1 MTAHRIAAAAAAA
14 VAVAL
19 TVAAAG
25 TAQAHGAPTD
35 PVSRVVACGPEG
47 VQRESAVC
55 RAAIAA
61 NGGVAF
67 DEWDNLRV
75 ADVRGRDRELIPD
88 GQLCSAGLDAYKGL
102 DIAREDW
109 PATTLTAGARFTL
122 TYLSTIPH
130 KGTFHLYLT
139 KAGHDPTVPLRWDDL
154 TSEPVGTAT
163 DPRLVDGA
171 YRISGQLPA
180 GQTGRHVLYTVWRNS
195 DTPDTYYS
203 CSDLVLTGDSAEP
216 PLPGGEPAE
225 RQAAASAERDEDK
238 QAVLVGGMAA
248 LLGLLAVAASALVRR
263 RARRQ

>member
-1 MTAHRIAAAAAAA
+1 MTAHRTAAAA
-14 VAVAL
+14 VAVVL
-19 TVAAAG
+19 TVGAAG

-35 PVSRVVACGPEG
+35 PVSRVFACGPEG

-55 RAAIAA
+55 RAAVAA

-67 DEWDNLRV
+67 DEWDNLRL
-75 ADVRGRDRELIPD
+75 ADVRGRDREFIPD

-109 PATTLTAGARFTL
+109 PATTLTAGARFAL
-122 TYLSTIPH
+122 TYPSTIPH

-154 TSEPVGTAT
+154 ISEPVGTAT

-195 DTPDTYYS
+195 STPDTYYS
-203 CSDLVLTGDSAEP
+203 CSDLVLTGESGQP
-216 PLPGGEPAE
+216 QQPGGEPAD

-238 QAVLVGGMAA
+238 QAVLVGGVAA

-263 RARRQ
+263 RGRHG

>member
-1 MTAHRIAAAAAAA
+1 MTAHRTAAAA
-14 VAVAL
+14 VAVVL
-19 TVAAAG
+19 TVGAAG

-35 PVSRVVACGPEG
+35 PVSRVFACGPEG

-55 RAAIAA
+55 RAAVAA

-67 DEWDNLRV
+67 DEWDNLRL
-75 ADVRGRDRELIPD
+75 ADVRGRDREFIPD

-109 PATTLTAGARFTL
+109 PATTLTAGARFAL

-154 TSEPVGTAT
+154 ISEPVGTAT

-195 DTPDTYYS
+195 STPDTYYS
-203 CSDLVLTGDSAEP
+203 CSDLVLTGESGQP
-216 PLPGGEPAE
+216 QQPGGEPAD

-238 QAVLVGGMAA
+238 QAVLVGGVAA

-263 RARRQ
+263 RGRHG